1 MAKSNINKQKSESQP
16 WGGTW
21 TRQKIDAFVDYVK
34 AYLIIMK
41 HFRYWKTI
49 YFDGFAGSGERMK
62 KKNKQQVALDFS
74 LAENSLEDID
84 LYKGSVKRILDLKEL
99 TFDYYYFIDTNP
111 SNIEKIISLKETV
124 SHIDPERIIARQG
137 DCNEQMP
144 KLAEALKTG
153 EYAALL
159 FVDPFGM
166 QINWESIASLKG
178 TRSDIWIL
186 IPSGVAVNRLLPKT
200 GKVKNK
206 AKLEK
211 FFGLDYDDL
220 HDFFYA
226 NKSNDTLFGKV
237 SRIEKLAYPIERVA
251 ELYKNQLETV
261 WKNVTPNPLIL
272 RNSKNVPIFHLHF
285 ASNNN
290 IAMKIA
296 SQIIEKKQK

>member
-1 MAKSNINKQKSESQP
+1 MAKSNINKQRPESPP

-21 TRQKIDAFVDYVK
+21 TMQKLDAFVDYVK
-34 AYLIIMK
+34 AYLTIMK
-41 HFRYWKTI
+41 KFRYWETI
-49 YFDGFAGSGERMK
+49 YFDGFAGSGERLK
-62 KKNKQQVALDFS
+62 KKNKRQVAFGFS

-84 LYKGSVKRILDLKEL
+84 LYKGSVTKILGLKEI

-111 SNIEKIISLKETV
+111 SSIEKIKSLKETV
-124 SHIDPERIIARQG
+124 THIDPERIIVRQA
-137 DCNEQMP
+137 DCNEQML
-144 KLAEALKTG
+144 KLAEALNTKRF
-153 EYAALL
+153 AALL

-166 QINWESIASLKG
+166 QINWESIASLKD

-220 HDFFYA
+220 HGFFYA
-226 NKSNDTLFGKV
+226 DKSNDTLFGKV
-237 SRIEKLAYPIERVA
+237 SRIEKLANPIERVA
-251 ELYKNQLETV
+251 ELYKNQLKTV
-261 WKNVTPNPLIL
+261 WKNVTSKPLIL
-272 RNSKNVPIFHLHF
+272 RNSKNVAIFHLHF

-290 IAMKIA
+290 NAMKIA